1 MSVETQIQE
10 RLKDAM
16 RAKDARTA
24 DCIRMIKTKHMER
37 RTAAGFKGP
46 LDDNLW
52 LDVIAAYQKQ
62 LRKSREEYVAIGER
76 GAEAVEQI
84 DFEIGFCAQF
94 LPKAASDDETRVD
107 RARDPRAA
115 RRVGREAGRARRR
128 RHHEGATRASWSRRP
143 SSGWSKKSWARRRAE
158 FVGAP
163 AQSGAGS
170 RSSGGASRGGADRPR
185 GRARTC
191 RGSWAM
197 RRLSQPRRRSS
208 RVARS
213 GRAA

>member
-1 MSVETQIQE
+1 MIPSSMVASGAPIVPNLTPLKTRPFIPAGGRDPCRSFTGVAVAGLGVRGYGSTPMSVEAQIQE
-10 RLKDAM
+10 RLKEAM

-76 GAEAVEQI
+76 GADAVAQL

-94 LPKAASDDETRVD
+94 LPKAASDDETRAIV
-107 RARDPRAA
+107 RETVARLGVSDAKQ
-115 RRVGREAGRARRR
+115 AGRVVGDIMKA
-128 RHHEGATRASWSRRP
+128 HKGKLEPATVKR
-143 SSGWSKKSWARRRAE
+143 
-158 FVGAP
+158 FVEEELGAP
-163 AQSGAGS
+163 KS
-170 RSSGGASRGGADRPR
+170 
-185 GRARTC
+185 
-191 RGSWAM
+191 
-197 RRLSQPRRRSS
+197 
-208 RVARS
+208 
-213 GRAA
+213 

>member
-1 MSVETQIQE
+1 MSVETEIHQ

-46 LDDNLW
+46 LDDSLW

-76 GAEAVEQI
+76 GAEAVAQI

-94 LPKAASDDETRVD
+94 LPKAASDDETRAVV
-107 RARDPRAA
+107 RETLARLGVSDA
-115 RRVGREAGRARRR
+115 
-128 RHHEGATRASWSRRP
+128 
-143 SSGWSKKSWARRRAE
+143 K
-158 FVGAP
+158 
-163 AQSGAGS
+163 QSGRVVGDIMKAHKGKLEPATVK
-170 RSSGGASRGGADRPR
+170 R
-185 GRARTC
+185 
-191 RGSWAM
+191 M
-197 RRLSQPRRRSS
+197 VEEELSAPKS
-208 RVARS
+208 
-213 GRAA
+213 